1 MVIYNVS
8 KIDPILVPVLRSDFI
23 IEGKFIQYLTIAI
36 K

>member
-8 KIDPILVPVLRSDFI
+8 EIGPILVPVLRSDFI
-23 IEGKFIQYLTIAI
+23 IEGKIFKLLQF